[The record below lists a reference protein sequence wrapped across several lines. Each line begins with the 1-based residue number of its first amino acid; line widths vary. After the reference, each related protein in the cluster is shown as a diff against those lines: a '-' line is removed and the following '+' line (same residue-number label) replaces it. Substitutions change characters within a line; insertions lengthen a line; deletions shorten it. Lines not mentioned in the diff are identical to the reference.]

1 MLSPQARIALKA
13 AWAVFLFTCLA
24 LRFWILRKRFRT
36 SASIAS
42 DVCVAAAWTVLVP
55 TAGLLIYEDTKYLHW
70 YNTPKSE
77 RVIFNHPLVQP
88 DVRHIHFAMI
98 YLYLLGL
105 WLLKAA
111 FVSLYFDLFPRRS
124 GKAYRFNLYALT
136 TWIILAFL
144 ALMLLCTF
152 ICMPV
157 SENWDILPTCNVLTS
172 RVTLYVSY
180 SLNIS
185 TDLWIL
191 GLPLALVR
199 SLRLDFREKVGFIF
213 VIMVGLASICASTA
227 RFAAMYRFR
236 QEWAMGDFSSLDK
249 YGDLILNIEDWS
261 LAETWTALFAFCLPS
276 FKVFLKR
283 STQQRSRV
291 TPGTSSLRTS
301 DTTWVTGGPK
311 MALGASWRSKNDN
324 ATAEALELGNF
335 TEIHSTRSLGPFTPP
350 EYEPERIP

>member
-1 MLSPQARIALKA
+1 M
-13 AWAVFLFTCLA
+13 
-24 LRFWILRKRFRT
+24 
-36 SASIAS
+36 
-42 DVCVAAAWTVLVP
+42 
-55 TAGLLIYEDTKYLHW
+55 
-70 YNTPKSE
+70 
-77 RVIFNHPLVQP
+77 
-88 DVRHIHFAMI
+88 
-98 YLYLLGL
+98 
-105 WLLKAA
+105 
-111 FVSLYFDLFPRRS
+111 
-124 GKAYRFNLYALT
+124 
-136 TWIILAFL
+136 
-144 ALMLLCTF
+144 
-152 ICMPV
+152 
-157 SENWDILPTCNVLTS
+157 LTS

-227 RFAAMYRFR
+227 RFVSRPSSTRRSRVVGSNKLIAYTFHAQAAMYRFR